1 MATTKKTAKKR
12 TAKEPPA
19 KAAEPAPPAPADGTS
34 SRGREHGFFRRNGL
48 TLAFGALMI
57 VSLLGHALTGNAHE
71 NVERLEHG
79 EPPQSLGEY
88 VAGGEFQS
96 TLFENWESEF
106 LQMGLFVLL
115 TVWLRQRG
123 SSESSKMDP
132 EEEHPDPK
140 VPRAEQPWPM
150 RAGGVWKTL
159 YEHSL
164 SAALLLLFA
173 ISGVLHFVASWRQHA
188 EDQRIHGEPVT
199 PLAQYAGEPQ
209 FWFESFQNWQSEFLA
224 VVALCLLSIWLREK
238 DSPQSKPMTA
248 RHTDTGN

>member
-1 MATTKKTAKKR
+1 MAKGSAKKTAKR
-12 TAKEPPA
+12 T
-19 KAAEPAPPAPADGTS
+19 
-34 SRGREHGFFRRNGL
+34 HGFFYRNGL
-48 TLAFGALMI
+48 TLVFGLLVLA
-57 VSLLGHALTGNAHE
+57 SLVGHALTGAAHD
-71 NVERLEHG
+71 NRERVEHG
-79 EPPQSLGEY
+79 LPAQSVAEY
-88 VAGGEFQS
+88 VAGGAFQS

-123 SSESSKMDP
+123 ASESRKLDP
-132 EEEHPDPK
+132 EEEDAEPR
-140 VPRAEQPWPM
+140 VPLAEQPWPM
-150 RAGGVWKTL
+150 RAGGVWKRL

-173 ISGVLHFVASWRQHA
+173 ISAALHFVSSWRQHA
-188 EDQRIHGEPVT
+188 DEQRMHGEPVT
-199 PLAQYAGEPQ
+199 PMAEFAGDPQ

-248 RHTDTGN
+248 RHTDTGA